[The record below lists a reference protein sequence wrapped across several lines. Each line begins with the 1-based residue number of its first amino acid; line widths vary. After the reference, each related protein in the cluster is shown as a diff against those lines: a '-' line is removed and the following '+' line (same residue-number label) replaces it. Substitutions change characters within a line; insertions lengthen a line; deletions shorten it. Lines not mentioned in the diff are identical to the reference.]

1 MAVNSGPAIG
11 ESSAIEIDAVE
22 QAAVAARTATLST
35 VMNRRTSTPLVDL
48 RIGTDRWHRAVRG
61 GR

>member
-1 MAVNSGPAIG
+1 MPQQ
-11 ESSAIEIDAVE
+11 SSAIEIDAVE

-48 RIGTDRWHRAVRG
+48 RIGTDRWNRAVRG